1 MSADAPNH
9 KVLKI
14 KPPLT
19 FTKENAKEMLFYLQK
34 IVAQEVM
41 KKD

>member
-1 MSADAPNH
+1 MSADAPKH

-19 FTKENAKEMLFYLQK
+19 FTKEMLFYLQK